1 MAVIRQ
7 NGLARNVRF
16 RMPYRDIFDHLVLAA
31 ARDGRYKG
39 SGEIIINRKEVIKTM
54 DTNAKSTAQGEKLN
68 GLFVRGV
75 VMSSTAKA
83 LKRKD
88 GTGVFVIARHELA
101 LQPGLAV
108 WEAFHDPKDG
118 KVKLDGENVIEFPKL
133 TDFQQ
138 VTLKVLRWEE
148 KDKRFIIKDAE
159 LVP

>member
-1 MAVIRQ
+1 
-7 NGLARNVRF
+7 
-16 RMPYRDIFDHLVLAA
+16 
-31 ARDGRYKG
+31 
-39 SGEIIINRKEVIKTM
+39 M
-54 DTNAKSTAQGEKLN
+54 DSNSKPTAEADKLN
-68 GLFVRGV
+68 GLFVRGI

-88 GTGVFVIARHELA
+88 GTGVFVIARHEIA

-118 KVKLDGENVIEFPKL
+118 KVKLDGENVTQFPQL
-133 TDFQQ
+133 PDFKQ
-138 VTLKVLRWEE
+138 VTLKVLRWQE

>member
-1 MAVIRQ
+1 MDKKT
-7 NGLARNVRF
+7 NGT
-16 RMPYRDIFDHLVLAA
+16 
-31 ARDGRYKG
+31 
-39 SGEIIINRKEVIKTM
+39 GET
-54 DTNAKSTAQGEKLN
+54 LN

-118 KVKLDGENVIEFPKL
+118 KVKVDGETVTEFPKL

-148 KDKRFIIKDAE
+148 KDKRFVIKDAE
-159 LVP
+159 LVT